1 MFFQEKI
8 NVLWISFG
16 FKYCRCILSN
26 ERQIYCQS
34 RTSSIFWLRLFYEVY
49 WEGSERAA
57 WRSELEWDW
66 VLQSNYYWRDGPS
79 LPLIDLMSQ
88 KPIFVF
94 SPLTWS
100 VRGLARKCSHS
111 CSMIPEVTRPAS
123 ETEQESSGLST
134 MARISAASGVGGR
147 VVSSITGGILKN
159 NRSCGKL
166 IWNLIKG

>member
-8 NVLWISFG
+8 NVLWINFG
-16 FKYCRCILSN
+16 FKYTVKRRSNILSVKN
-26 ERQIYCQS
+26 VKYYLARSVLRSVLRGIWKGSLKTRARIECSDQTITEGTDR
-34 RTSSIFWLRLFYEVY
+34 RT
-49 WEGSERAA
+49 
-57 WRSELEWDW
+57 
-66 VLQSNYYWRDGPS
+66 DGFCHT
-79 LPLIDLMSQ
+79 LSQ
-88 KPIFVF
+88 KPIFP
-94 SPLTWS
+94 PLTWS